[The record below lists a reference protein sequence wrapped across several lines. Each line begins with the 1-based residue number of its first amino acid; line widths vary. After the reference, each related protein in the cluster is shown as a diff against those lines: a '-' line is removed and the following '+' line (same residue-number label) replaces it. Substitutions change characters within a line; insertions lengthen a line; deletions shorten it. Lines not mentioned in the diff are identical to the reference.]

1 MDIVIDFVHG
11 FLVDR
16 NEDDAFD
23 RLNYQITPFLFV
35 LFSLINIS
43 KVYMGTGINCFTKA
57 EFKPGWIQY
66 THDYCLIENTYYL
79 RTNESIPL
87 EQETRGPKYISY
99 YQWVPFILVLQA
111 CSFYLPH
118 LAWRSFNWI
127 TGFQIRA
134 ITSAAKESVALTL
147 DENKEAVRK
156 IARSIYY
163 ASQLKHRTLNCMN
176 EQKFVTALYLSM
188 KFSYL
193 LLICLHLAVF
203 QRFIGSLGF
212 ALNILQNPGEW
223 EKTSLF
229 PRVTVCDFEI
239 LRYGQPLNYTVE
251 CVLPLN
257 MFNEKIFVFFFFWLV
272 LLFSTTLFSIALW
285 LYRLWN
291 RRAFFRSLLTVYRRN
306 DPSEKSSPSSPE
318 SDVVV
323 TNTLTY
329 NAQVDFGCDLR
340 VVLGLIQD
348 HTGLLFC
355 SNVFFEMVNLS
366 MVESTVDDAIG
377 KIEKRQ

>member
-1 MDIVIDFVHG
+1 MDILIDFVHG

-43 KVYMGTGINCFTKA
+43 KA
-57 EFKPGWIQY
+57 GWIQY

-87 EQETRGPKYISY
+87 EQGDARPEVHLLLPVGPVHPRPPSL
-99 YQWVPFILVLQA
+99 QFLPPALGLAILQLDHRL
-111 CSFYLPH
+111 SNPGDH
-118 LAWRSFNWI
+118 ER
-127 TGFQIRA
+127 R
-134 ITSAAKESVALTL
+134 AKESVALTL
-147 DENKEAVRK
+147 DENKDAVRK

-176 EQKFVTALYLSM
+176 EQKFVTAS
-188 KFSYL
+188 
-193 LLICLHLAVF
+193 VPVDE
-203 QRFIGSLGF
+203 RFIGSLGF

-257 MFNEKIFVFFFFWLV
+257 I
-272 LLFSTTLFSIALW
+272 TTLFSIALW

-306 DPSEKSSPSSPE
+306 DPSEKSSPGSPE

-366 MVESTVDDAIG
+366 MIESTVDDAIG
-377 KIEKRQ
+377 KIEKAAMTRFKASLAVPTAISFVC

>member
-1 MDIVIDFVHG
+1 MDILIEFVTG
-11 FLVDR
+11 FLADR

-43 KVYMGTGINCFTKA
+43 KVYIGAAINCFTKA
-57 EFKPGWIQY
+57 EFKGGWIQY

-87 EQETRGPKYISY
+87 EQETRGEKYISY

-111 CSFYLPH
+111 CSFYIPH
-118 LAWRSFNWI
+118 LMWRSFNWV

-134 ITSAAKESVALTL
+134 ITTTAMESASLTL

-163 ASQLKHRTLNCMN
+163 ASQLKHRTLQ
-176 EQKFVTALYLSM
+176 QKFVTALYLAM
-188 KFSYL
+188 KISYL
-193 LLICLHLAVF
+193 VLICFHLAIF
-203 QRFIGSLGF
+203 KHFIGNLSF
-212 ALNILQNPGEW
+212 ALSILQNPGEW
-223 EKTSLF
+223 EVSGLF
-229 PRVTVCDFEI
+229 PRVTVCDFTI
-239 LRYGQPLNYTVE
+239 LRYGQPMNFTVE

-272 LLFSTTLFSIALW
+272 VLFLTTLFSIVLW

-291 RRAFFRSLLTVYRRN
+291 RKAFFRRLLDVYRRN
-306 DPSEKSSPSSPE
+306 DPTERSTPSSP
-318 SDVVV
+318 DTDMFV
-323 TNTLTY
+323 TNAVNYTSTI
-329 NAQVDFGCDLR
+329 DFGCDLR

-355 SNVFFEMVNLS
+355 SNVFFEMVTLS
-366 MVESTVDDAIG
+366 MMESTVDSAI
-377 KIEKRQ
+377 KNVDS